1 MNTKQLINVLKDET
15 FFGIAKDGK
24 DMLLYTQ
31 HFMLS
36 SKDHN
41 VFHFI
46 EELKRSGYVKDDVVY
61 TWGAY
66 GIHPSEYNTSTNAVE
81 LYHKYADAPRAVEL
95 YHKYADAP
103 RSAAEYTLHAY
114 VNDFGKVSGY
124 VFAVENADNE
134 VLAESFFKMFNN
146 SHYEFTHTGNKAF
159 IVDGKHIV
167 APLNVYRTNGFKVVK
182 MGGAADEEN

>member
-1 MNTKQLINVLKDET
+1 MNTKQIINVLKDET
-15 FFGIAKDGK
+15 IFGITKDGK

-36 SKDHN
+36 SKDQN
-41 VFHFI
+41 VSHFI

-66 GIHPSEYNTSTNAVE
+66 GIHPSEYNTPTNAVK
-81 LYHKYADAPRAVEL
+81 LYHKYM
-95 YHKYADAP
+95 DAP

-114 VNDFGKVSGY
+114 ANDFGKVSGY
-124 VFAVENADNE
+124 VFAVENADNV

-146 SHYEFTHTGNKAF
+146 SHYELMRVGNEVSF
-159 IVDGKHIV
+159 VVDGKHIV
-167 APLNVYRTNGFKVVK
+167 APLNVYRTSGFKVVR
-182 MGGAADEEN
+182 MGGAEDEKD

>member
-36 SKDHN
+36 SKDHI

-46 EELKRSGYVKDDVVY
+46 EELKRSGYIKDDVVY
-61 TWGAY
+61 TWGVY
-66 GIHPSEYNTSTNAVE
+66 GIHPSEYNTPVNAA
-81 LYHKYADAPRAVEL
+81 KL

-114 VNDFGKVSGY
+114 ANDFGKVSGY
-124 VFAVENADNE
+124 VFAVENADNA

-146 SHYEFTHTGNKAF
+146 YHRYELAHVGNEVSF
-159 IVDGKHIV
+159 VVDGKHIV
-167 APLNVYRTNGFKVVK
+167 APLNVYRTSGFKVVK
-182 MGGAADEEN
+182 IGGVTDEKD

>member
-1 MNTKQLINVLKDET
+1 MNTKRLINVLKDES
-15 FFGIAKDGK
+15 FFGIAKDGE

-46 EELKRSGYVKDDVVY
+46 EELKHSGYIKDDVVY

-66 GIHPSEYNTSTNAVE
+66 GIHPSEYNTPVKAVE
-81 LYHKYADAPRAVEL
+81 LYHKYM
-95 YHKYADAP
+95 DAP
-103 RSAAEYTLHAY
+103 RSSAEYTLHAY
-114 VNDFGKVSGY
+114 ANGFGKVSGH

-146 SHYEFTHTGNKAF
+146 SHYELMHVGNEVSF
-159 IVDGKHIV
+159 VVDGKHIV
-167 APLNVYRTNGFKVVK
+167 APLNVYRTSGFKVVK
-182 MGGAADEEN
+182 IGGVTDEKD

>member
-1 MNTKQLINVLKDET
+1 MNTKQLINVLKDES

-36 SKDHN
+36 SKDHI

-46 EELKRSGYVKDDVVY
+46 EELKRSGYIKDDVVY

-66 GIHPSEYNTSTNAVE
+66 GIHPSEYNTPVNAAK
-81 LYHKYADAPRAVEL
+81 LYHKYM
-95 YHKYADAP
+95 DAP

-114 VNDFGKVSGY
+114 ANDFGKVSGY
-124 VFAVENADNE
+124 VFAVENADNV

-146 SHYEFTHTGNKAF
+146 ISRYELAHVGNEVSF
-159 IVDGKHIV
+159 VVDGKHIV
-167 APLNVYRTNGFKVVK
+167 APLNVYRTSGFKVVK
-182 MGGAADEEN
+182 IGGTEDEKD

>member
-15 FFGIAKDGK
+15 IFGITKDGK

-36 SKDHN
+36 SKDQN
-41 VFHFI
+41 VSHFI

-66 GIHPSEYNTSTNAVE
+66 GIHPSEYNTPTNAVK
-81 LYHKYADAPRAVEL
+81 LYHKYM
-95 YHKYADAP
+95 DAP

-114 VNDFGKVSGY
+114 ANDFGKVSGY
-124 VFAVENADNE
+124 VFAVENADNV

-146 SHYEFTHTGNKAF
+146 SHYELMHVGNEVSF
-159 IVDGKHIV
+159 VVDGKHIV
-167 APLNVYRTNGFKVVK
+167 APLNVYRTSGFKVVR
-182 MGGAADEEN
+182 MGGAEDEKG

>member
-1 MNTKQLINVLKDET
+1 MNTKQLIKVLKDES

-36 SKDHN
+36 SKDHI
-41 VFHFI
+41 VFNFV
-46 EELKRSGYVKDDVVY
+46 EELKRSGYIKDDVVY

-66 GIHPSEYNTSTNAVE
+66 GIHPSEHNTPTNVA
-81 LYHKYADAPRAVEL
+81 KL

-103 RSAAEYTLHAY
+103 RSSAEYTLHAY
-114 VNDFGKVSGY
+114 ANDFGKVSGY

-146 SHYEFTHTGNKAF
+146 SHYEFTHTGNKASF

-167 APLNVYRTNGFKVVK
+167 APLNVYRTSGFKVVK
-182 MGGAADEEN
+182 IGGVAHEEN

>member
-1 MNTKQLINVLKDET
+1 MNTKQLINVLKDEP

-24 DMLLYTQ
+24 DRLLYTQ

-41 VFHFI
+41 VFDFIDFI
-46 EELKRSGYVKDDVVY
+46 EELKISGYVKDDVVY

-66 GIHPSEYNTSTNAVE
+66 GIHLSEHNTPTNVA
-81 LYHKYADAPRAVEL
+81 KL

-103 RSAAEYTLHAY
+103 RSSAEYTLHAY
-114 VNDFGKVSGY
+114 TSGFGKVTGY
-124 VFAVENADNE
+124 VFAIEDADNE

-159 IVDGKHIV
+159 VVDGKHIV
-167 APLNVYRTNGFKVVK
+167 IPLRVYNNAFKVVK
-182 MGGAADEEN
+182 MDGVTDEED

>member
-1 MNTKQLINVLKDET
+1 MNTKRLINVLKDEP

-46 EELKRSGYVKDDVVY
+46 EELKRSGYIKDDVVY
-61 TWGAY
+61 TWGTY
-66 GIHPSEYNTSTNAVE
+66 GIHPSEYNTPVNAAK
-81 LYHKYADAPRAVEL
+81 LYHKYM
-95 YHKYADAP
+95 DAP
-103 RSAAEYTLHAY
+103 RSSAEYTLYAY
-114 VNDFGKVSGY
+114 TSSFGKVTGH
-124 VFAVENADNE
+124 VFAIENADNV

-146 SHYEFTHTGNKAF
+146 SHYELMHVGNEVSF
-159 IVDGKHIV
+159 IIDGKHIV
-167 APLNVYRTNGFKVVK
+167 APLNVYRTSGFKVVK
-182 MGGAADEEN
+182 IGGVADEKD